1 MGASMILYND
11 CVRVLENWGDWSRSG
26 KTRLGY
32 KSRANFYNVGSGAL
46 VLDDDLAQLAE
57 LALCT
62 MTADNPHNKKHA
74 GLLRLKYYSRCTDRD
89 IARRTEQTLRQV
101 QIGRE
106 VAQQLFYDYL
116 CRLNARR

>member
-1 MGASMILYND
+1 MLILYED

-26 KTRLGY
+26 KTRLGF
-32 KSRANFYNVGSGAL
+32 KPRANFYNVGSGAL

-62 MTADNPHNKKHA
+62 MSADNPHNAKHVS
-74 GLLRLKYYSRCTDRD
+74 LLRLKYFNMCSDRE
-89 IARRTEQTLRQV
+89 IVRRTHQTLRQV

-106 VAQQLFYDYL
+106 VAHQLFYDYL
-116 CRLNARR
+116 CRINTRT